1 MYYEADFI
9 NKFMFF
15 KVKYNLNTVKIINIF
30 TSYVCIS
37 NNDHNFTDNHNVY
50 LFQSRN
56 EL

>member
-1 MYYEADFI
+1 MYYEDDFI

-30 TSYVCIS
+30 TRYVCVS
-37 NNDHNFTDNHNVY
+37 NNYHNYRDNHNVY
-50 LFQSRN
+50 SFQSRN